1 MEEIDDSEQEE
12 KSSQVDDVHRVKEI
26 KKAFKEHQIP
36 SFIFFGGTSAL
47 GIGLFFV
54 GSWAVLL
61 GCAFLIPSVF
71 AILSAILCMNPTGIR
86 VYVAKICRNVAWI
99 LLGALLIAF
108 GLMSCVGY
116 LGFAFIGF
124 GVLSVLRGILKAMV
138 GSTTDVINIQ
148 RQIVRLDG
156 LGLKSREELHQVTY
170 AESKLAEGGVYNLKA
185 EDYAGKRRKFLSYMI
200 FSIFTSVAT
209 GVLVVI
215 LPLPLVVTLV
225 FCGMA
230 TVNLVASVLRI
241 CFIKKQEEHVKH
253 FQRASKTGNLFWS
266 LIAGLLLLILLV
278 LPFGPLVPAFVG
290 LVKFL
295 GVSSVLLRVFL
306 VAFILCVLVTIVSI
320 QGGKYENIKF
330 QLAFREIEYGRHK
343 TKLPEFMKEYFDTPK
358 LMMSDTN
365 QGATINVEDMNNC
378 FGKVD
383 VSS

>member
-1 MEEIDDSEQEE
+1 MG
-12 KSSQVDDVHRVKEI
+12 K
-26 KKAFKEHQIP
+26 
-36 SFIFFGGTSAL
+36 
-47 GIGLFFV
+47 
-54 GSWAVLL
+54 
-61 GCAFLIPSVF
+61 
-71 AILSAILCMNPTGIR
+71 N
-86 VYVAKICRNVAWI
+86 
-99 LLGALLIAF
+99 
-108 GLMSCVGY
+108 
-116 LGFAFIGF
+116 
-124 GVLSVLRGILKAMV
+124 
-138 GSTTDVINIQ
+138 
-148 RQIVRLDG
+148 
-156 LGLKSREELHQVTY
+156 
-170 AESKLAEGGVYNLKA
+170 EGGVYNLKA